1 MDEEKVMS
9 WTILAWIAVI
19 FLVMLLAGCSRQSP
33 VSDINHDIQ
42 DDVAQLVD
50 YANNNMVID
59 ADKQLLINGA
69 RACASRANAMEKA
82 CTAQITACE
91 KENTTWKLSTAMA
104 SLVAM
109 VFLVLW
115 FRK

>member
-1 MDEEKVMS
+1 MDEERLLSGV
-9 WTILAWIAVI
+9 ILGWIVALL
-19 FLVMLLAGCSRQSP
+19 LVMLLAGCSRQSP

-50 YANNNMVID
+50 YAQNNMQID

-91 KENTTWKLSTAMA
+91 KENTTWKLSTVSA
-104 SLVAM
+104 SILALL
-109 VFLVLW
+109 FLMLW

>member
-1 MDEEKVMS
+1 MDEEKLLSGV
-9 WTILAWIAVI
+9 ILGWIAAI
-19 FLVMLLAGCSRQSP
+19 FLIMLLAGCSRQSP

-42 DDVAQLVD
+42 EDVAQLID
-50 YANNNMVID
+50 YANNNMTID

-82 CTAQITACE
+82 CVAQITACE
-91 KENTTWKLSTAMA
+91 KENTTWKLSTGMA
-104 SLVAM
+104 SLVALI
-109 VFLVLW
+109 FLVLW